1 MRIRIQYETIYT
13 YATPAR
19 SVIQVLRMTP
29 RNHEGQ
35 HVIDWRL
42 DVDANCVLKRSEDGF
57 GNLVHTFSAMGPIL
71 QLAVSAE
78 GEVETFDTSG
88 FVRNTIERF
97 PPEFYLRSSS
107 LAVADQPLKTLTAS
121 IEGDSDL
128 ARMHGLLDILHEKL
142 DFDTDPTHSVTT
154 ATKAYAAGTAVAAD
168 FAHIFIACARE
179 MNVPS
184 RYVSGHIALP
194 EDSGIR
200 HAAHAWAEAY
210 IPEYGWVGFD
220 PALGKCP
227 EESHVRVA
235 CALDYLGAAS
245 VRGAQTGG
253 VGEALDVRINVVD
266 SQNQ

>member
-1 MRIRIQYETIYT
+1 MRIRIQYETVYT
-13 YATPAR
+13 YATPPR

-42 DVDANCVLKRSEDGF
+42 DIDANCVLKSSEDGF
-57 GNLVHTFSAMGPIL
+57 GNLVHTFTAMGPIP
-71 QLAVSAE
+71 QLIVSAE

-88 FVRNTIERF
+88 FVRNAVERF
-97 PPEFYLRSSS
+97 PPELYLRQSP
-107 LAVADQPLKTLTAS
+107 LAIADERLKALAAS
-121 IEGDSDL
+121 MEGDSDH
-128 ARMHGLLDILHEKL
+128 ARLHTLLDTLHEKL
-142 DFDTDPTHSVTT
+142 DFDTDPTHGVTT
-154 ATKAYAAGTAVAAD
+154 AARAYAAGAAVAAD

-179 MNVPS
+179 MNVPA
-184 RYVSGHIALP
+184 RFVSGHIALP
-194 EDSGIR
+194 EDSSVR

-210 IPEYGWVGFD
+210 IPDYGWIGFD

-235 CALDYLGAAS
+235 CALDHLGAAP

-253 VGEALDVRINVVD
+253 DGEALDVRINVVD